1 MNRNRLSPRVT
12 SAEFQVAYWPSGQP
26 RPASSSFRLHRCS
39 PSVQKSPGPTSCN
52 TQHVNYTIILMIKL
66 KWYNLVEEASAKK
79 CKRVH
84 VKKEW
89 FICPLAH
96 EYSDPCILRVS
107 VTTEIWLSSSLG
119 PEALI
124 CCLCPPYLPFTHGFI
139 HLLMSGTTVS
149 KWVPSSSKTSHIRIE
164 ANSQRK

>member
-12 SAEFQVAYWPSGQP
+12 SAEFQVSYWPSGQP

-52 TQHVNYTIILMIKL
+52 TQHVNYTIILMIRL
-66 KWYNLVEEASAKK
+66 KWCNLVEEVSAKNVSVYK
-79 CKRVH
+79 LRRS
-84 VKKEW
+84 ER
-89 FICPLAH
+89 FSCPLAH
-96 EYSDPCILRVS
+96 EYSDPSILRVS

-124 CCLCPPYLPFTHGFI
+124 CCLCPPNLPFIHGFI

-149 KWVPSSSKTSHIRIE
+149 K
-164 ANSQRK
+164 